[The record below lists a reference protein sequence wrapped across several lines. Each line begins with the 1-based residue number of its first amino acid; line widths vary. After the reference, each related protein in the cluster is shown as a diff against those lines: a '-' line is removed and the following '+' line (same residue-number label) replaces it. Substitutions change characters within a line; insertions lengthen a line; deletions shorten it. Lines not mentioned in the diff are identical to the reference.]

1 MLDTHWNLTALYD
14 SFDDARLAEDMAW
27 VRSECE
33 ALTKLASAPYADAA
47 EWLREMLG
55 RLSEVVVRYD
65 KAANYAFLTLA
76 VEATHEKALAC
87 QDKVNALGM
96 AMTLMENAFSRRL
109 AAMDGLDA
117 VIDGDETLRKF
128 RFILKERA
136 ARARHMLPETL
147 EGPILQ
153 MQLTGGRSWE
163 ALRNV
168 LDGTALV
175 CYKGEM
181 LPLPTVR
188 GLAYD
193 PDPEVRKSAYEAE
206 LAAYPAYENAMAA
219 ALNAIKGEAIT
230 LSKLKG
236 YDSVLDEVLDISRMD
251 RATLDAMMES
261 IEAYLPAFRRYLK
274 AKAKLLGHKNGLPF
288 YDLFAPVGSA
298 QASYTY
304 DEAHRYLVEILGKF
318 SPKMGAF
325 IDHAFQNRWID
336 AMPAPGKGGG
346 AFCAFVHSLGESR
359 VLTNFDGSFSGVCTL
374 AHELGHGYHGE
385 CLKDEDALNTNYPMP
400 LAETASIFNETLVT
414 QAALREADGDTAF
427 TLLESELMEA
437 TQVIVDIYSRYLFE
451 TALFAGRADHSLSVA
466 ELKQAMLDAQRAAY
480 GDGLDPQAM
489 HPYMWQCKSH
499 YYSADLH
506 FYNFPYAFG
515 LLFGRGVYAR
525 YERQGE
531 AFLPQYDALLK
542 GTGNHSVADAA
553 ALMGIDVRDKAF
565 WRSALE
571 SIARDIDRFVEQAEA
586 KR

>member
-27 VRSECE
+27 VQSECE

-136 ARARHMLPETL
+136 AHARHMLPEAL

>member
-1 MLDTHWNLTALYD
+1 MLDTHWNLSVLYD
-14 SFDDARLAEDMAW
+14 SFEDERLAADLDW
-27 VRSECE
+27 VQSECA
-33 ALTKLASAPYADAA
+33 ALTAMAEAPYEDAA
-47 EWLREMLG
+47 AWLREMLQ
-55 RLSEVVVRYD
+55 RLSAVLVRFD
-65 KAANYAFLTLA
+65 KAANYVFLTLA

-87 QDKVNALGM
+87 QDKIHALGM
-96 AMTLMENAFSRRL
+96 SMTLLENAFSRRL
-109 AAMDGLDA
+109 ASVEGLDA
-117 VIDGDETLRKF
+117 LIDGDETLQKY
-128 RFILKERA
+128 RFVIKERA
-136 ARARHMLPETL
+136 AHAQHMLPETL
-147 EGPILQ
+147 EGPVLE
-153 MQLTGGRSWE
+153 MQLTGGRAWE

-175 CYKGEM
+175 DYKGQK

-188 GLAYD
+188 GMAYD

-230 LSKLKG
+230 MSKLKG

-251 RATLDAMMES
+251 RETLDAMMAA
-261 IEAYLPAFRRYLK
+261 IVAYLPAFRRYLR

-288 YDLFAPVGSA
+288 YDLFAPVGGA
-298 QASYTY
+298 VAAYTY
-304 DEAHRYLVEILGKF
+304 DEAHRYLVDILGRF
-318 SPKMGAF
+318 SPKMGNF
-325 IDHAFQNRWID
+325 IDHAFRNRWID

-385 CLKDEDALNTNYPMP
+385 CLKDEDALNTSYPMP

-414 QAALREADGDTAF
+414 KAALRAADGDTAF

-451 TALFAGRADHSLSVA
+451 TALFEGRADHSLSVA
-466 ELKQAMLDAQRAAY
+466 ELKQAMMDAQRAAY
-480 GDGLDPQAM
+480 GDGLDPETL

-515 LLFGRGVYAR
+515 LLFGRGVYAL
-525 YERQGE
+525 YEQQGE

-542 GTGNHSVADAA
+542 GTGNHSVADTA
-553 ALMGIDVRDKAF
+553 ALMGIDVRDQTF
-565 WRSALE
+565 WQSALK
-571 SIARDIDRFVEQAEA
+571 SIAEDIDRFVQQAEA
-586 KR
+586 QR

>member
-27 VRSECE
+27 VQSECE

-136 ARARHMLPETL
+136 ARARHMLPEAL

-274 AKAKLLGHKNGLPF
+274 AKAKLLGHKNGSPF
-288 YDLFAPVGSA
+288 
-298 QASYTY
+298 TT
-304 DEAHRYLVEILGKF
+304 F
-318 SPKMGAF
+318 SR
-325 IDHAFQNRWID
+325 RWAVRRPPIPTMKRI
-336 AMPAPGKGGG
+336 AIWWRFWENFRRRWGRLSTMLSKTAG
-346 AFCAFVHSLGESR
+346 
-359 VLTNFDGSFSGVCTL
+359 LTLCPRR
-374 AHELGHGYHGE
+374 A
-385 CLKDEDALNTNYPMP
+385 
-400 LAETASIFNETLVT
+400 
-414 QAALREADGDTAF
+414 REA
-427 TLLESELMEA
+427 
-437 TQVIVDIYSRYLFE
+437 V
-451 TALFAGRADHSLSVA
+451 
-466 ELKQAMLDAQRAAY
+466 
-480 GDGLDPQAM
+480 
-489 HPYMWQCKSH
+489 
-499 YYSADLH
+499 
-506 FYNFPYAFG
+506 
-515 LLFGRGVYAR
+515 
-525 YERQGE
+525 
-531 AFLPQYDALLK
+531 
-542 GTGNHSVADAA
+542 
-553 ALMGIDVRDKAF
+553 
-565 WRSALE
+565 RSALLF
-571 SIARDIDRFVEQAEA
+571 IAWARAGC
-586 KR
+586 